1 MIGESVRTDS
11 PIRIQV
17 STCTDDTKRLK
28 RQINLIPNDYGINP
42 RKESQNPYCIYAEAH
57 RGIGAV

>member
-17 STCTDDTKRLK
+17 STCTDETKMSK
-28 RQINLIPNDYGINP
+28 RKLNTNRNY
-42 RKESQNPYCIYAEAH
+42 E
-57 RGIGAV
+57 